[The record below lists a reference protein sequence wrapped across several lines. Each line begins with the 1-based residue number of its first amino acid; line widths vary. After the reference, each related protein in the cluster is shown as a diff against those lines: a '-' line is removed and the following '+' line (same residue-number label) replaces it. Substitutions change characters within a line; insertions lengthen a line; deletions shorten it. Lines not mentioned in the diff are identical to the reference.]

1 MEILKTERNEDFEE
15 VSFFPSIVDH
25 CEQKNEEEEE
35 EWNRN
40 KMSDQLIFKHPYFPY
55 SSHIFIIIRTLS
67 FVFSIYKCPPIHFL
81 PTDFRCNL
89 SLV

>member
-35 EWNRN
+35 E
-40 KMSDQLIFKHPYFPY
+40 
-55 SSHIFIIIRTLS
+55 
-67 FVFSIYKCPPIHFL
+67 
-81 PTDFRCNL
+81 
-89 SLV
+89 